1 MSKEYFKITHCY
13 DENGAVLVCD
23 KYVQI
28 HETQCFSFC
37 LYERDYNRLINI
49 KSLNEERLIDKVKRI
64 GTFKIKRIHKINSR
78 FAFDTKQ
85 KAFDKFL
92 YLKELQIGHMERNTA
107 ILKALLAALDG
118 KEFEKLNAYDS
129 EDPIASQW
137 KLVSEPSELINEHYC
152 FN

>member
-1 MSKEYFKITHCY
+1 MSKDYFKITHCY

-23 KYVQI
+23 KYIQI
-28 HETQCFSFC
+28 HETPCFSFC

-49 KSLNEERLIDKVKRI
+49 KSLHEERLIDKAKRI
-64 GTFKIKRIHKINSR
+64 GTFRIKRIHKINSR

-85 KAFDKFL
+85 KAFDNFL
-92 YLKELQIGHMERNTA
+92 YLKELQIGHMERNIA
-107 ILKALLAALDG
+107 ILTPLLSELKG

-129 EDPIASQW
+129 TDPIASQW
-137 KLVSEPSELINEHYC
+137 KLVGELSEIINEHYN